1 MALTSE
7 PGGHMSEPQVLLVT
21 DRAHEDGE
29 PGHEVLDQALAE
41 RGIRSRWAVWDDPFV
56 DWSQAKIVA
65 VRSTWDYDSR
75 LQDFLGWAGS
85 IGPSLLHGV
94 DVFRWNTDKSY
105 LLDLVQ
111 LSNVPV
117 VPTTLADNLVNL
129 RAAIGRFA
137 PAVVKPRVGA
147 GGRGIVVVYDSET
160 WLPVDQGPWVVQ
172 PLVDTVMTTGEE
184 SVFVINGHPVS
195 QLRKVAGTQDFR
207 VHEEY
212 GGTSYNTPLMHD
224 TALLAAEAVAATTEI
239 LGCEIVYA
247 RVDMMRLDGRLVVSE
262 VEVTEPGLYLDL
274 MPENAALFADAI
286 AARL

>member
-1 MALTSE
+1 MTV
-7 PGGHMSEPQVLLVT
+7 PQVLLVT

-29 PGHEVLDQALAE
+29 PGHETLDQALAE
-41 RGIRSRWAVWDDPFV
+41 RGITSAWAVWDDPFV
-56 DWSQAKIVA
+56 DWSEPKIVA
-65 VRSTWDYDSR
+65 VRSTWDYDTR
-75 LQDFLGWAGS
+75 LPDFLGWAGA

-105 LLDLVQ
+105 LLDLAQ
-111 LSNVPV
+111 LSHVPV
-117 VPTTLADNLVNL
+117 VPTTLADNLVDL
-129 RAAIGRFA
+129 RAAIGRVR

-160 WLPVDQGPWVVQ
+160 WLPVDKGPWVVQ
-172 PLVDTVMTTGEE
+172 PLVESVMTDGEE

-195 QLRKVAGTQDFR
+195 QLRKVAGPQDFR

-212 GGTSYNTPLMHD
+212 GGTSYNTPLMPD

-239 LGCEIVYA
+239 LDSEIVYA

-262 VEVTEPGLYLDL
+262 VEITEPGLYLDL
-274 MPENAALFADAI
+274 MPENATLFADAL

>member
-1 MALTSE
+1 META
-7 PGGHMSEPQVLLVT
+7 PQVLLVT

-29 PGHEVLDQALAE
+29 PGHEVLDQALAD
-41 RGIRSRWAVWDDPFV
+41 RGISSRWAVWDDPFV
-56 DWSQAKIVA
+56 DWSVAKIVA
-65 VRSTWDYDSR
+65 VRSTWDYDTR
-75 LQDFLGWAGS
+75 LQDFLGWANA

-94 DVFRWNTDKSY
+94 EVFRWNTDKSY

-111 LSNVPV
+111 LSSVPV
-117 VPTTLADNLVNL
+117 IPTALADNPVNL
-129 RAAIGRFA
+129 RAAIGRVQ

-160 WLPVDQGPWVVQ
+160 WLPVDKGPWVVQ
-172 PLVDTVMTTGEE
+172 PLVESVMTTGEE
-184 SVFVINGHPVS
+184 SVFVIDGHPVS
-195 QLRKVAGTQDFR
+195 QLRKVAGKKDFR

-212 GGTSYNTPLMHD
+212 GGASYNTPLMHD

-274 MPENAALFADAI
+274 MPENAVLFADAI

>member
-1 MALTSE
+1 MTTA
-7 PGGHMSEPQVLLVT
+7 PQVLLVT

-29 PGHEVLDQALAE
+29 PGHEVLDRAFAD
-41 RGIRSRWAVWDDPFV
+41 RGISSRWAVWDDPFV
-56 DWSQAKIVA
+56 DWSEAKVVA
-65 VRSTWDYDSR
+65 VRSTWDYDTR
-75 LQDFLGWAGS
+75 LHDFLGWANA

-105 LLDLVQ
+105 LLDLEQ
-111 LSNVPV
+111 LSSVPV
-117 VPTTLADNLVNL
+117 IPTTLADNPVNL
-129 RAAIGRFA
+129 RAAIGRVQ

-147 GGRGIVVVYDSET
+147 GGRGIVVVYDSES
-160 WLPVDQGPWVVQ
+160 WLPVDKGPWVVQ
-172 PLVDTVMTTGEE
+172 PLVESVMTDGEE
-184 SVFVINGHPVS
+184 SVFVFDGHPVS
-195 QLRKVAGTQDFR
+195 QLRKVAGKKDFR

-212 GGTSYNTPLMHD
+212 GGTSYNTPLTHD

-239 LGCEIVYA
+239 LGCGIVYA

-274 MPENAALFADAI
+274 MPENAASFADAV

>member
-1 MALTSE
+1 MTV
-7 PGGHMSEPQVLLVT
+7 PQVLLVT

-29 PGHEVLDQALAE
+29 PGHESLDRALAE
-41 RGIRSRWAVWDDPFV
+41 RGITSRWAVWDDPFV
-56 DWSQAKIVA
+56 DWSEPAIVA

-75 LQDFLGWAGS
+75 LPDFLGWAGA

-105 LLDLVQ
+105 LLDLAL

-129 RAAIGRFA
+129 RAAIGRVR

-147 GGRGIVVVYDSET
+147 GGRGLVVVYDSEA
-160 WLPVDQGPWVVQ
+160 WLPVDKGPWVVQ
-172 PLVDTVMTTGEE
+172 PLVESVMTDGEE

-195 QLRKVAGTQDFR
+195 QLRKVAGPRDFR

-212 GGTSYNTPLMHD
+212 GGTSYNTPLMRD

-239 LGCEIVYA
+239 LDSEIVYA
-247 RVDMMRLDGRLVVSE
+247 RVDMMRFEGRLVVSE

-274 MPENAALFADAI
+274 IPENADLFADAL

>member
-1 MALTSE
+1 M
-7 PGGHMSEPQVLLVT
+7 
-21 DRAHEDGE
+21 
-29 PGHEVLDQALAE
+29 
-41 RGIRSRWAVWDDPFV
+41 WDDPYV
-56 DWSQAKIVA
+56 DWSEATIVA
-65 VRSTWDYDSR
+65 VRSTWDYDTR

-94 DVFRWNTDKSY
+94 EVFRWNTDKSY
-105 LLDLVQ
+105 LQDLVQ
-111 LSNVPV
+111 LSSVPV
-117 VPTTLADNLVNL
+117 IPTTLADNPVDL
-129 RAAIGRFA
+129 RAAIGRFQ

-172 PLVDTVMTTGEE
+172 PLVESVMTDGEE
-184 SVFVINGHPVS
+184 SVFVIDGHPVS
-195 QLRKVAGTQDFR
+195 QLRKVAGKHDFR

-239 LGCEIVYA
+239 LDCELVYA

-274 MPENAALFADAI
+274 MPENAVLFADAL